1 MSCTLSA
8 LHNAHAHY
16 LVNQM
21 SSMIN
26 KVLIF
31 LLIANEIRCQ
41 TQNSFEK
48 KIKESSDNSIK
59 IDVKQKYNVTLE
71 GINAALDEARWIQ
84 IVR

>member
-1 MSCTLSA
+1 
-8 LHNAHAHY
+8 
-16 LVNQM
+16 M

-71 GINAALDEARWIQ
+71 GLNAALDEARWTH
-84 IVR
+84 IVTSLVTITEPMVQGSVQDQS

>member
-1 MSCTLSA
+1 
-8 LHNAHAHY
+8 
-16 LVNQM
+16 
-21 SSMIN
+21 MIN

-59 IDVKQKYNVTLE
+59 IDVKQKYNVTLD